1 VRSVAAVLLL
11 FLSAGPAPAKEP
23 CDAACERLE
32 AEQLLG
38 RNEVRAAIDRL
49 RRAVGRHPDDPVLPL
64 LLARGY
70 LLEENLFWAETTLRE
85 ALRRRPAD
93 AEAVSWLAL
102 VHLRQGDPDLARDV
116 LATPP
121 EPPEGPERSRRALLG
136 AWSADLESAKTEG
149 LSLLS
154 GLGRATTVYPE
165 DRPVRSVLGRRLD
178 PWWSDPVSGEVEVGG
193 GATSNALAGSP
204 TDPGGQGSGSGL
216 ADGTLRVRLAP
227 RVSPSVRALLDLEG
241 EGHLILADAYRE
253 LSSLQLGGR
262 LGGLVSLGTYRVL
275 AGYRAEVL
283 HLDQAPSLFSEAH
296 RGEVEIESTGGRLL
310 FGGAGHR
317 VYRDDRRTRNEWD
330 AGFGGPLRLGPRTS
344 MALGATV
351 RGASA
356 HSSAYDLFGVSVA
369 AAVRFGLPGRVT
381 ARLRGTVS
389 WDDYPNSGGPE
400 GLLVFGT
407 DEKRRD
413 LTGKVALG
421 LWLPV
426 WRGLR
431 AGLEGQLARRDS
443 TADER
448 PGFDFDY
455 TEGQVRLLLRF
466 GFGADPSAP
475 RVVAPPGHVP
485 LEWGLGPGEASEA
498 ERIIDLLRQDEEL
511 RRGSSCGI

>member
-1 VRSVAAVLLL
+1 MRGVATVLLVV
-11 FLSAGPAPAKEP
+11 LSAGPAAAQEP
-23 CDAACERLE
+23 CDAPCARLE

-38 RNEVRAAIDRL
+38 KSEVRAAIERL
-49 RRAVGRHPDDPVLPL
+49 RDAVERHPDDPVLPF

-70 LLEENLFWAETTLRE
+70 LLERNLFWAETTLKE

-93 AEAVSWLAL
+93 VEALSWLSL
-102 VHLRQGDPDLARDV
+102 VHLRQGDPELARDV
-116 LATPP
+116 LATAP
-121 EPPEGPERSRRALLG
+121 EPPEGPERSRRTLLG
-136 AWSADLESAKTEG
+136 AWRADLESGKAEG

-154 GLGRATTVYPE
+154 RLGRATKVYPE
-165 DRPVRSVLGRRLD
+165 DRPVRGVLGRRLD
-178 PWWSDPVSGEVEVGG
+178 PWWIDPVSGEVEVGG

-204 TDPGGQGSGSGL
+204 TDPGGEGSGSGL
-216 ADGTLRVRLAP
+216 ADGTLRMRLAP
-227 RVSPSVRALLDLEG
+227 RVSPSVRAVLDLEA
-241 EGHLILADAYRE
+241 EGHLVLEDAYRE

-262 LGGLVSLGTYRVL
+262 LGGLVSLGKYRVL

-283 HLDQAPSLFSEAH
+283 RLDQSPSLFSEAH
-296 RGEVEIESTGGRLL
+296 RAEVEIESSGGRLF

-330 AGFGGPLRLGPRTS
+330 AGVGGPLRLGPRTS
-344 MALGATV
+344 MALGATL

-356 HSSAYDLFGVSVA
+356 RSSAYDLLGASVA

-381 ARLRGTVS
+381 ARLSGTVS
-389 WDDYPNSGGPE
+389 WDDYPSSGGPE

-413 LTGKVALG
+413 LTGKVTLG
-421 LWLPV
+421 LWLPA

-475 RVVAPPGHVP
+475 RVVSPPGHVP
-485 LEWGLGPGEASEA
+485 LEWGLGPGEAGEA